1 MTKATD
7 ILNWL
12 SSAKTDPQYGHIEVR
27 VLLPTGPGKGVLSPL
42 TGYAPNSELESLKR
56 ELANYYRSNWKIRWD
71 VTHRNELEEW
81 ALSGTWLG
89 EGEYKKTLAI
99 LTLQKNSLSVSD
111 VMEALGTAESLA
123 DKEPAPR
130 TGMPIFPKTKSS
142 KYPPAA
148 SMAHLRK

>member
-1 MTKATD
+1 MTEAVD

-12 SSAKTDPQYGHIEVR
+12 SAKADPDLGHIEVR
-27 VLLPTGPGKGVLSPL
+27 VFLPTGPGRGVLSPL
-42 TGYAPNSELESLKR
+42 KGYVPNSELENLRR
-56 ELANYYRSNWKIRWD
+56 ELANYYRSDWKIRWE
-71 VTHRNELEEW
+71 VKHREDTEEW
-81 ALSGTWLG
+81 LLFGS
-89 EGEYKKTLAI
+89 EPKSEILAI
-99 LTLQKNSLSVSD
+99 LTLRKNSLSVSE

-148 SMAHLRK
+148 GMAHLGK

>member
-1 MTKATD
+1 MTEAVD

-12 SSAKTDPQYGHIEVR
+12 ASAKAVPDLGHIEVR
-27 VLLPTGPGKGVLSPL
+27 VHLPTGPGRGVLSPL
-42 TGYAPNSELESLKR
+42 KGYLPNSELENLRR
-56 ELANYYRSNWKIRWD
+56 ELANYYRSDWKISWE
-71 VTHRNELEEW
+71 VKHREDIEEW
-81 ALSGTWLG
+81 VLFGSQGTNKN
-89 EGEYKKTLAI
+89 EVLAI
-99 LTLQKNSLSVSD
+99 LTMRKNSLSVSG

-148 SMAHLRK
+148 GMARIDK